1 MSAQSVPRRRATWA
15 CVAQWRSREESSGLG
30 LARALSKVVWQGGG
44 AGVVGACQGG
54 GAGGAARG
62 RLVGVGE
69 VGVECLSAGRD
80 NYLLIEE
87 VVKLV
92 CFNSTIVAVT

>member
-44 AGVVGACQGG
+44 GRKGPIGG
-54 GAGGAARG
+54 GRGGR
-62 RLVGVGE
+62 R
-69 VGVECLSAGRD
+69 
-80 NYLLIEE
+80 
-87 VVKLV
+87 
-92 CFNSTIVAVT
+92 